1 MSAKRLEMI
10 MRKRKKIGLILV
22 TEPQLGGTHQYA
34 CLIASILLNYRDKYE
49 IVGLCSNTFWMR
61 WCKKN
66 GLRYIRRSW
75 EDYTDRE
82 KEWAICHPIMNSIYC
97 NYMTP
102 SGNVLRKEKIDLL
115 ICCFQGLFLPNFRAK
130 TIHPVH
136 DLMHKYEPAFPEVK
150 GMETEKRELF
160 HRSLVKF
167 AAGVLVDSNI
177 GRRQFIESYMEG
189 SKKGPL
195 IKVLPYIAPQYKN
208 PLEEYVETPS
218 KYIFYPAQFWT
229 HKNHLNLLKAVQML
243 KRQIPDIRLVLAGSE
258 KNSLRVVKGFITENG
273 LEENVIIKG
282 FVSNEQIIYLYK
294 HAVGLI
300 MPSYFGPTNLPPLEA
315 MALGCPV
322 AVANNYAMPEQVG
335 EAGLLFHPDAPE
347 EMADCILKMWKDE
360 KLREEMIIKGYKRVD
375 AWKAEDFEREFV
387 KTVDRILGMK

>member
-1 MSAKRLEMI
+1 M
-10 MRKRKKIGLILV
+10 
-22 TEPQLGGTHQYA
+22 
-34 CLIASILLNYRDKYE
+34 
-49 IVGLCSNTFWMR
+49 
-61 WCKKN
+61 
-66 GLRYIRRSW
+66 
-75 EDYTDRE
+75 
-82 KEWAICHPIMNSIYC
+82 
-97 NYMTP
+97 
-102 SGNVLRKEKIDLL
+102 
-115 ICCFQGLFLPNFRAK
+115 
-130 TIHPVH
+130 
-136 DLMHKYEPAFPEVK
+136 
-150 GMETEKRELF
+150 
-160 HRSLVKF
+160 
-167 AAGVLVDSNI
+167 
-177 GRRQFIESYMEG
+177 
-189 SKKGPL
+189 
-195 IKVLPYIAPQYKN
+195 
-208 PLEEYVETPS
+208 
-218 KYIFYPAQFWT
+218 
-229 HKNHLNLLKAVQML
+229 
-243 KRQIPDIRLVLAGSE
+243 
-258 KNSLRVVKGFITENG
+258 KGFITENG